1 MDLTTKPKNAFG
13 SKSVRLALHP
23 FISTTHGIFSFSRV
37 IATISVRLASWI
49 SIVALV
55 GCVLS
60 TAMWA
65 VPLTQRPRFL
75 LTLLQINAEDTTFS
89 KFITYCAYSLYSVVN
104 WTFNITD
111 TTEFIKHVS
120 NNKKEILLS
129 LMKDIHFL
137 LLTPSHILEKG

>member
-1 MDLTTKPKNAFG
+1 
-13 SKSVRLALHP
+13 
-23 FISTTHGIFSFSRV
+23 
-37 IATISVRLASWI
+37 
-49 SIVALV
+49 
-55 GCVLS
+55 
-60 TAMWA
+60 MWA
-65 VPLTQRPRFL
+65 VPLTQGPRFL
-75 LTLLQINAEDTTFS
+75 LTLLQIKAEDTTFS
-89 KFITYCAYSLYSVVN
+89 KFLTYCAYFLYSVVN